1 MTAARLLSCSF
12 LFLLLPF
19 NALSQADNS
28 IPLLAPDSTKIAAE
42 GPGQSLYAGMGYGSN
57 MVYLGSTISRNQPFG
72 YAYLA
77 LGLTHDLFLS
87 ASAFNLSYFEPFV
100 AFYSGALTYSHDFN
114 SWFDISA
121 GVYRYQVQPS
131 LADTLFSNFTYGDV
145 AAGIDWRLLYTEI
158 SFGGFIMKDPQTY
171 LQVKNSRY
179 FMTPGFSKKK
189 AFISF
194 DPYVN
199 LLFGNM
205 ITVESYS
212 GTTLVTTT
220 QTYTSPVSSASGT
233 DSGAG
238 AGSGSGSGT
247 GSGAGSGAG
256 AGSGS
261 GSGSDSGS
269 GSGSGS
275 DSGSGSG
282 SSTDPGTAPATTTTT
297 TTTPVPIT
305 STVFSENFRLIE
317 IEFGLP
323 VALNLDFMILEAEA
337 SYLLPAYSDSA
348 YPGPKGFIFTVSALF
363 KIF

>member
-1 MTAARLLSCSF
+1 MTAARLLSCCF
-12 LFLLLPF
+12 FYLLLPLS
-19 NALSQADNS
+19 ALSQTGNEAS
-28 IPLLAPDSTKIAAE
+28 LSSSDSTKIPGE
-42 GPGQSLYAGMGYGSN
+42 SHGPSLYTGLGYGSN

-77 LGLTHDLFLS
+77 FGLTDDLFLS
-87 ASAFNLSYFEPFV
+87 ASAFHLSYFEPYG

-121 GVYRYQVQPS
+121 GTYRYQVQPS

-145 AAGIDWRLLYTEI
+145 AVGIDWRLLYTQI

-179 FMTPGFSKKK
+179 FVTPDFLKKK
-189 AFISF
+189 ANISF

-205 ITVESYS
+205 ITVETFS
-212 GTTLVTTT
+212 GTTLITTT
-220 QTYTSPVSSASGT
+220 QTYTSPASSVSGPNSGT
-233 DSGAG
+233 DAGSGTGLGTDAGTGAG
-238 AGSGSGSGT
+238 AGT
-247 GSGAGSGAG
+247 
-256 AGSGS
+256 GSGS
-261 GSGSDSGS
+261 GSGSGAGTGS
-269 GSGSGS
+269 GT
-275 DSGSGSG
+275 GSG
-282 SSTDPGTAPATTTTT
+282 SSSTTGNTSATTSTTTTTTT
-297 TTTPVPIT
+297 TTTPVPTT
-305 STVFSENFRLIE
+305 STVYSENFRLIE

-323 VALNLDFMILEAEA
+323 VALNLNFMTLEAEA

-348 YPGPKGFIFTVSALF
+348 YTGPKGFIFTVSALF